1 MYSVIIE
8 CINGQRTSS
17 CAYLKKGKGHK
28 LIQPPY
34 QSLPFYGSWDETLGL
49 DVKKTKK
56 KLNQRE
62 KARAAS
68 RKNITFQHYSDP
80 WSHSIKFI
88 NKPLSNYDLL
98 EWVKYLAIKHF
109 RGVFSRDNLP
119 TKINKRNVVSS
130 IYIQK

>member
-49 DVKKTKK
+49 DVKKTKNK
-56 KLNQRE
+56 RPTKE
-62 KARAAS
+62 KRQRAAS
-68 RKNITFQHYSDP
+68 GKNSPFNIFP
-80 WSHSIKFI
+80 I
-88 NKPLSNYDLL
+88 LG
-98 EWVKYLAIKHF
+98 AI
-109 RGVFSRDNLP
+109 L
-119 TKINKRNVVSS
+119 
-130 IYIQK
+130 